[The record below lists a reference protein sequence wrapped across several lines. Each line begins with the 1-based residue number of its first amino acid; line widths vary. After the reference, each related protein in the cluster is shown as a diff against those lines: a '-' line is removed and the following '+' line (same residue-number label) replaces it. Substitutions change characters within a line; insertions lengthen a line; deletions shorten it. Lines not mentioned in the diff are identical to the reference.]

1 MVVLKTLACDSAAP
15 RAAGGRH
22 SANCT
27 PTYRRRA
34 RTVLWVAG
42 VRPMAGW
49 PSGWCASAA
58 HRALHAVGR
67 AEHPGLATGRKCRAI
82 QTPLGVFQ

>member
-1 MVVLKTLACDSAAP
+1 MVVRKTLACDSAAP

-42 VRPMAGW
+42 VQPCSAGW
-49 PSGWCASAA
+49 PSGWCAPAA

-67 AEHPGLATGRKCRAI
+67 AEHPGLAADRRPI
-82 QTPLGVFQ
+82 QTPLGVFHS

>member
-34 RTVLWVAG
+34 RTVLFF
-42 VRPMAGW
+42 GW
-49 PSGWCASAA
+49 RASDPW
-58 HRALHAVGR
+58 LGGR
-67 AEHPGLATGRKCRAI
+67 ADGARPQRTAPS
-82 QTPLGVFQ
+82 TPLVAQSIPA